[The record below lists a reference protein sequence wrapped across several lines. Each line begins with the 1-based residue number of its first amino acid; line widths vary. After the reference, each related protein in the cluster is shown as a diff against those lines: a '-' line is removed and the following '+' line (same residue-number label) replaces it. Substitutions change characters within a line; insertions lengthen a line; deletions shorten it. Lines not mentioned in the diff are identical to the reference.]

1 MELFKLRKNL
11 LTLKFCIRN
20 IVLWTALGLLGSCSV
35 PDLADPKVLEEAKME
50 AIPLETLE
58 RKLMYGMLQLY
69 VDQEEIPY
77 TGWIRQNDANQSQY
91 TMGYLKKGRR
101 EARWI
106 SWDENGTKRTE
117 IEWKEDRMEGTF
129 RVWHGN
135 GRNKVTGQTTDG
147 EVDGKWL
154 EYYSTGKVACRSL
167 NQTGH
172 LIEIEVWRPDGSL
185 CPDSRVINGNGSFLR
200 YFENG
205 KIEHLRVFK
214 DGIETSRKIFD

>member
-1 MELFKLRKNL
+1 MELFRIKKTL
-11 LTLKFCIRN
+11 LTLKFYPRN
-20 IVLWTALGLLGSCSV
+20 IVLWIALGLFASCSV
-35 PDLADPKVLEEAKME
+35 PDLAEPEVLQKAKAE
-50 AIPLETLE
+50 AIPMETLE

-69 VDQEEIPY
+69 VDREEIPY
-77 TGWIRQNDANQSQY
+77 TGWVRQTDAKQSHY
-91 TMGYLKKGRR
+91 TLGYLKKGRK

-106 SWDENGTKRTE
+106 SWDGNGTKRTE
-117 IEWKEDRMEGTF
+117 AEWKEDRMEGTF

-172 LIEIEVWRPDGSL
+172 LVEIEVWRPDGSL
-185 CPDSRVINGNGSFLR
+185 CPDSRVVNGNGSFLR

-205 KIEHLRVFK
+205 KIEHLRVFQ
-214 DGIETSRKIFD
+214 DGIETSRKIFN